1 MVAFQLLAGRKRH
14 SLSGRW
20 RSIVDPYEAGYR
32 TFYGEPW
39 EMGWFSDLPL
49 RPGVA
54 EYDWQKADL
63 LQVPGDWNSQ
73 DPKLFFYEGSV
84 WYRRDFDHEIKEH
97 NRAFIYFGAANYE
110 TIAWLNGQ
118 EIGRH
123 TGGFTPFAFEV
134 TESLR
139 PGTNSLFVKIDNTRD
154 RSAVPMT
161 STDWWNYGGP
171 TREVEFIEVPDTF
184 IHRFGVALEDDS
196 ITGFVQLDGPLANSR
211 SIRIAIPELG
221 LEEMVQSDSAGSAKF
236 CFTAR
241 PERWAPG
248 APRLY
253 DIEMTSGADQVSD
266 RVGFRTIKTR
276 GSEILVNDE
285 PVFLRG
291 ISLHEEAP
299 MRPGRAFGRDDAQTL
314 LGWAVELG
322 CNFVRLA
329 HYPHDEATV
338 RLADELGLL
347 VWAEIP
353 VYWNIDWQNQQTL
366 QSAQSQLEELIERD
380 RNRAA
385 VILWSLSNE
394 SPHSEARLNF
404 LKALV
409 AQARQLDPTRLL
421 TAALMARFVEGGMHI
436 DDPIGEFLDVMGCNE
451 YLGWYY
457 KDIDDVADVE
467 WTTAYSKPLIM
478 SELGA
483 GAVAGSLGDEETLFT
498 ERHQARVYREQIAMM
513 QRIPFLSGLSPWIL
527 KDFRSP
533 RRVLPGIQ
541 DYYNRKGLLSERG
554 QRKMAFDVL
563 RRWYLEIADSLPVS
577 PVQLQK

>member
-1 MVAFQLLAGRKRH
+1 MVAFQLLTGRTRH

-63 LQVPGDWNSQ
+63 LDVPGDWNSQ

-84 WYRRDFDHEIKEH
+84 WYRRDFQHEIK
-97 NRAFIYFGAANYE
+97 NGQRAFLYFGAANYE
-110 TIAWLNGQ
+110 TVAWLNGQ

-123 TGGFTPFAFEV
+123 VGGFTPFAFEV
-134 TESLR
+134 TESIR
-139 PGTNSLFVKIDNTRD
+139 SGTNSLFLKIDNTRN

-171 TREVEFIEVPDTF
+171 TRDIELVETPETF
-184 IHRFGVALEDDS
+184 VHRFGISLQENE
-196 ITGFVQLDGPLANSR
+196 ITGFVQLDGPLSKGQSVSLR
-211 SIRIAIPELG
+211 IPELG
-221 LEEMVQSDSAGSAKF
+221 LEQKIESDSAG
-236 CFTAR
+236 TAR
-241 PERWAPG
+241 FQFSAEPERWAPG

-253 DIEMTSGADQVSD
+253 DVEIESGADQVSD
-266 RVGFRTIKTR
+266 RVGFRTITTR
-276 GSEILVNDE
+276 GSEILINDE

-299 MRPGRAFGRDDAQTL
+299 NRPGRAFGRDDAQTL

-338 RLADELGLL
+338 RRADELGLL

-353 VYWNIDWQNQQTL
+353 VYWNIDWENPTTL
-366 QSAQSQLEELIERD
+366 ECAESQLEELIERD

-409 AQARQLDPTRLL
+409 DRARQLDSSRLL

-436 DDPIGEFLDVMGCNE
+436 DDPIGEYLDVMGCNE

-457 KDIDDVADVE
+457 KELDDVADVA
-467 WTTAYSKPLIM
+467 WSTTYDKPLIM

-483 GAVAGSLGDEETLFT
+483 GAVAGSIGDEETIFT

-513 QRIPFLSGLSPWIL
+513 KKIPFLAGLSPWIL

-541 DYYNRKGLLSERG
+541 DYYNRKGLISERG
-554 QRKMAFDVL
+554 QKKMAFDVL
-563 RRWYLEIADSLPVS
+563 RRWYLEIKD
-577 PVQLQK
+577 